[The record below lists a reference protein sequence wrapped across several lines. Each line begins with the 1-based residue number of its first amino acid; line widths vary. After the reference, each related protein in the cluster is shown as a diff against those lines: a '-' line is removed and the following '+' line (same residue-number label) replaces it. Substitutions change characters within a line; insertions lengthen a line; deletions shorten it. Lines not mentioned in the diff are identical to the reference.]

1 MGAFANVVL
10 LLPDDDFIKICID
23 LVLLMGWV
31 DSPKCFCALLE
42 TLTDVA
48 NALVDAD
55 LFGTELWK
63 NISATGHK
71 AAPPPT
77 PQRDSPI

>member
-10 LLPDDDFIKICID
+10 LVPYDDVIIICID
-23 LVLLMGWV
+23 LVLPMGWV
-31 DSPKCFCALLE
+31 DSPKRFCALLE
-42 TLTDVA
+42 TLTDVE
-48 NALVDAD
+48 NALVDSD
-55 LFGTELWK
+55 LFGTKLWG
-63 NISATGHK
+63 NIHANVHK